1 VRFKVAKYPSV
12 YYVNIIA
19 NRMCLS
25 EDSYM
30 DNESDKVK
38 FAYLSRALI
47 YYSGSVEG
55 LSVETVATDWNL

>member
-1 VRFKVAKYPSV
+1 
-12 YYVNIIA
+12 
-19 NRMCLS
+19 MCLS